1 MLFVFFVVRI
11 FGNNAANVKITPK
24 RKKPQSHKT
33 NGASTAKSKTP
44 GKIYRVTL
52 CVLVKAK
59 TKTKIKKISFAK
71 KKINFI

>member
-1 MLFVFFVVRI
+1 M
-11 FGNNAANVKITPK
+11 
-24 RKKPQSHKT
+24 T

-44 GKIYRVTL
+44 GKIFRVTL

-59 TKTKIKKISFAK
+59 TNTKIKKISFAK